1 MRLRVTSE
9 GENGGRTVKFLEA
22 ISGFFNLLSERMSQG
37 QTSVNSH
44 WPGDQEGVLY
54 ASPSRRRHSDDMLNR
69 TSINVLP
76 LLFQSEHF
84 VLAKA
89 LCPLRCPD
97 FYIPRAGLPLP
108 ARR

>member
-1 MRLRVTSE
+1 MRLRVTYE

-22 ISGFFNLLSERMSQG
+22 ISGFFNLLSERMSQD
-37 QTSVNSH
+37 QTNVDSH

-54 ASPSRRRHSDDMLNR
+54 ASRRRQLDDMLNR

-108 ARR
+108 VRR